1 MNTIIRIS
9 CTAKVLRY
17 STNIQLVT
25 LKSGVKTFGVDLCKN
40 NTNQSLKRNKG
51 SKQVLIRHMSMQSNC
66 LVRNKGFKGK
76 SLDTLNNSEALLE
89 LTTYNGASTI
99 PREFTVRAQ

>member
-1 MNTIIRIS
+1 
-9 CTAKVLRY
+9 
-17 STNIQLVT
+17 
-25 LKSGVKTFGVDLCKN
+25 
-40 NTNQSLKRNKG
+40 
-51 SKQVLIRHMSMQSNC
+51 MSMQSNC

-99 PREFTVRAQ
+99 PRE